1 MRVLAWIS
9 AFIAGA
15 QSGQDAERDERGV
28 VMTEYVVVIALVIA
42 GVIAVLALLWPAL
55 EAVIADAI
63 TGLPPNP

>member
-42 GVIAVLALLWPAL
+42 GILLVLAALWPAL
-55 EAVIADAI
+55 TTVITDAI
-63 TGLPPNP
+63 ANLP